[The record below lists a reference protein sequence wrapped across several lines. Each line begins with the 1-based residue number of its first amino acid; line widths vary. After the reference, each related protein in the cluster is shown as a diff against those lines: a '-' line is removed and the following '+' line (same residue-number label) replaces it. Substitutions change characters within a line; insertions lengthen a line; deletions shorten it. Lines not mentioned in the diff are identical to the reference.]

1 MLRLVI
7 ETWNDTDLEWDEVLT
22 VLSDGEARYQVSGRH
37 LREKVKGYETED
49 DLHVMGL
56 VALHLGS
63 LNSREYLQRQLTEH
77 AKG

>member
-7 ETWNDTDLEWDEVLT
+7 ETWNDTDLEWNEEIT
-22 VLSDGEARYQVSGRH
+22 VISDGEAHYQVSGQR
-37 LREKVKGYETED
+37 LRDKSGGYETDD

-63 LNSREYLQRQLTEH
+63 LNSREYLQRRLSESR
-77 AKG
+77 